1 MRLPLRNKLLYAS
14 SNFGSE
20 ALTRSR
26 SLWLIYYYAPP
37 ADSGLKQILPS
48 LVVGILLAVGGLA
61 SSLNHLVIGYLS
73 DRTSSRLGRRIPY
86 VLAGAPLAAIFS
98 VLVFSPP
105 PDTSAATSAI
115 YLFFTVELAFLFGSV
130 AGGPY
135 EALQPEIATTSD
147 ERVSVQAIKVYF
159 GIAGAAV
166 GLVGSDLLVHQ
177 VGFRTMA
184 LVMGVLAL
192 GFRLLGIAGVWK
204 YARLSRIPADITFRE
219 ALEATVSNGP
229 FRALL
234 PSVVMFALAFEL
246 LQGVIPFYAHDV
258 VPEGSWLTSTVLL
271 ASAIASA
278 VACVPGFVWLARKTS
293 KRQAYR
299 SSMLAAAIGFPL
311 LAVAGLLPGIPAEF
325 QILAATML
333 IGAPIGA
340 HYLFPLPLTAD
351 VIDDDSSKTNQRRE
365 ATFLGASTFIEQTA
379 GSLAPLLLV
388 SILILGNTR
397 ADSLGVRLVGPVAG
411 MIVFGGYLLFRRYD
425 TPDNVLGRVEPE
437 PAAASAVSL
446 GEPASAL
453 AHSGSYGLVI
463 QGGESFERVEP
474 RRGDQSSPSW
484 SASWPLGVTPAP

>member
-26 SLWLIYYYAPP
+26 SLWLVYYYAPP

-48 LVVGILLAVGGLA
+48 LVVGILLAVGGVG
-61 SSLNHLVIGYLS
+61 SSLNHIVIGYLS

-86 VLAGAPLAAIFS
+86 VLTGAPLATIFF

-105 PDTSAATSAI
+105 PDMSAATGAV
-115 YLFFTVELAFLFGSV
+115 YLFFTVELAFLFGSM

-147 ERVSVQAIKVYF
+147 ERVKVQALKVYF
-159 GIAGAAV
+159 GIVGAGV
-166 GLVGSDLLVHQ
+166 GLVGSDMLVHQ
-177 VGFRTMA
+177 VGFRAMA
-184 LVMGVLAL
+184 LVMGLLAV
-192 GFRLLGIAGVWK
+192 GCRLLGLAGVWK
-204 YARLSRIPADITFRE
+204 FARLSRIPADITFRE
-219 ALEATVSNGP
+219 ALRATKNNGP

-246 LQGVIPFYAHDV
+246 LQGVIPYYAHDV
-258 VPEGSWLTSTVLL
+258 LPAGSWLTSTVLL
-271 ASAIASA
+271 ASAIVSA
-278 VACVPGFVWLARKTS
+278 VACVPGFVWLSRKTS

-311 LAVAGLLPGIPAEF
+311 LAFAGMLPGIPVEI
-325 QILAATML
+325 QILAATIA

-365 ATFLGASTFIEQTA
+365 ATFLGAASFVEQTA
-379 GSLAPLLLV
+379 GSFAPLLLV
-388 SILILGNTR
+388 SILLLGNTR
-397 ADSLGVRLVGPVAG
+397 ADALGVRLVGPVAG
-411 MIVFGGYLLFRRYD
+411 AIVFGGYLLFRRYD
-425 TPDNVLGRVEPE
+425 TPDDVPGRVEPE
-437 PAAASAVSL
+437 PARAAAAQQSR
-446 GEPASAL
+446 PAL
-453 AHSGSYGLVI
+453 A
-463 QGGESFERVEP
+463 
-474 RRGDQSSPSW
+474 
-484 SASWPLGVTPAP
+484 AA

>member
-86 VLAGAPLAAIFS
+86 VLAGAPLAAIFF

-105 PDTSAATSAI
+105 PDSSTATSAI
-115 YLFFTVELAFLFGSV
+115 YLFFTVELAFLFGAV

-135 EALQPEIATTSD
+135 EALQPEIATTSN
-147 ERVSVQAIKVYF
+147 ERVSVQAMKVYF

-166 GLVGSDLLVHQ
+166 GLVGSDLLVQQ

-184 LVMGVLAL
+184 LVMGALAL
-192 GFRLLGIAGVWK
+192 GFRLLGLAGV
-204 YARLSRIPADITFRE
+204 SRIPADITLRE
-219 ALEATVSNGP
+219 ALRATVSNGP

-258 VPEGSWLTSTVLL
+258 VPEGSWLTSTMLL
-271 ASAIASA
+271 ASAIISA

-311 LAVAGLLPGIPAEF
+311 LAVAGLLPGVPIEF
-325 QILAATML
+325 QILAATVL

-365 ATFLGASTFIEQTA
+365 ATFLGAATFIEQTA
-379 GSLAPLLLV
+379 GSLAPLVLVVILL
-388 SILILGNTR
+388 LGNTR

-411 MIVFGGYLLFRRYD
+411 LIVFGGYLLFRRYD
-425 TPDNVLGRVEPE
+425 TPDDVLGRVEPE
-437 PAAASAVSL
+437 PAAASISPPRAAPSV
-446 GEPASAL
+446 L
-453 AHSGSYGLVI
+453 AH
-463 QGGESFERVEP
+463 
-474 RRGDQSSPSW
+474 
-484 SASWPLGVTPAP
+484 PA